1 MKQQNLKRIHSSWI
15 APVTATAV
23 LAVFVPLGLG
33 AASPACETHEIS
45 GTGSA
50 HGREAELAD
59 SRAAD
64 TDREMDAG
72 GEDCPRAESAVSD
85 GHYSDRRIRMLNDMT
100 PVPETRAQL
109 LQEIERLSVQRHRF
123 ERRYGPESVAARSVR
138 ERLRDLNHQVESGL
152 QYAGQGERGTV
163 DDR

>member
-1 MKQQNLKRIHSSWI
+1 MKRQKLKRTHSSWI
-15 APVTATAV
+15 APVAATAV
-23 LAVFVPLGLG
+23 LAVFAPLGLG
-33 AASPACETHEIS
+33 AASPACETS

-72 GEDCPRAESAVSD
+72 SEDCPRAESTVSD

-109 LQEIERLSVQRHRF
+109 LQEIERLSLQRRRF

-138 ERLRDLNHQVESGL
+138 ERLRDLNQQVESGL
-152 QYAGQGERGTV
+152 QYAGQSERGSV
-163 DDR
+163 DER